1 MADAGNTYYDTVK
14 LIQEKLLVHGLK
26 NILKQLRISTNGRKA
41 HLQSRLI
48 DYLSAGLRRDGDS
61 RIAHVYNMVLEEL
74 NIPGHSAITKHPAPL
89 SNASTTPSAAPNPQQ
104 ELHSQLARVE
114 FNLSPFYT
122 LERLLGNPLLLPI
135 TLREMPTKLSM
146 AFEVNFDQLPPDASY
161 DVLLLSTMYP
171 FVSQNKSI
179 MQFPLQFEVRVNQQ
193 QLQLNGYRG
202 VKGKPGTA
210 KAQVLTGLV
219 SSYHRNLIE
228 VTVNDVPQYYGM
240 FVYLVKNVPLDTLL
254 ERIDSHQHIS
264 KESTVQQIVNENN
277 QDSDD
282 DIQTLS
288 TILSLK
294 CPLSY
299 CRIDTPVRSIHC
311 KHIEC
316 FDAKSFLQLQ
326 QQATTWTCPIC
337 NKVIDF
343 DSLAVDDYLYE
354 ILQLLKDADIDE
366 IEINQNGGWKIKQ
379 EEAEDSYGHNNNTTT
394 QVKREESGELAGR
407 DSENVEIISLSDT
420 DEEEDNDYG
429 DLQLPGI
436 AGEQSRVLPP
446 LPVVDRAAPIPD
458 PDLFSSLPDWENSM
472 FNRRNTD
479 ANGAARNGTTP
490 SSSNNISNYHPPR
503 NGTSAA
509 YYNTN
514 DNNGYAPATNG
525 AAANGNRSWLPPLS
539 TLVSQQQQQQQN
551 QQQTQSPGP
560 RIDLDNVI
568 DLTLSDDDD

>member
-1 MADAGNTYYDTVK
+1 MADVGNTYYDTVK

-26 NILKQLRISTNGRKA
+26 NILKQLRISSTGRKA

-61 RIAHVYNMVLEEL
+61 RIAHVHNMVLEEL
-74 NIPGHSAITKHPAPL
+74 NLPGRSTITAHPAPL
-89 SNASTTPSAAPNPQQ
+89 STASTIASAAPNHQQ
-104 ELHSQLARVE
+104 ELHSQLAHVE
-114 FNLSPFYT
+114 FNSSPFYT

-135 TLREMPTKLSM
+135 TLREMPAKLSM
-146 AFEVNFDQLPPDASY
+146 SFEVNIDQLPPDASY

-171 FVSQNKSI
+171 FISQNKSI

-240 FVYLVKNVPLDTLL
+240 FVYLVRNVPLDTLL
-254 ERIDSHQHIS
+254 KRIDSHQHIS

-282 DIQTLS
+282 EIQTLS

-299 CRIDTPVRSIHC
+299 CRIETPVRSIHC

-337 NKVIDF
+337 NKVLDF

-354 ILQLLKDADIDE
+354 ILQLLKDDDTDE

-379 EEAEDSYGHNNNTTT
+379 EETEDPFAHNNDTTT
-394 QVKREESGELAGR
+394 HVKREESGELAGR

-420 DEEEDNDYG
+420 DEEDDDNDYG
-429 DLQLPGI
+429 DLRLPGI
-436 AGEQSRVLPP
+436 PGEQSRVLPP
-446 LPVVDRAAPIPD
+446 LPIVDRPAPITD

-472 FNRRNTD
+472 FNRRNVD

-490 SSSNNISNYHPPR
+490 SSNNINNYQSPR
-503 NGTSAA
+503 NGTSAN
-509 YYNTN
+509 YRNN
-514 DNNGYAPATNG
+514 NNNGYAPGTNG
-525 AAANGNRSWLPPLS
+525 AAANGNRSWLPSLS
-539 TLVSQQQQQQQN
+539 TLVSQQQQQQQQN
-551 QQQTQSPGP
+551 QSPGP